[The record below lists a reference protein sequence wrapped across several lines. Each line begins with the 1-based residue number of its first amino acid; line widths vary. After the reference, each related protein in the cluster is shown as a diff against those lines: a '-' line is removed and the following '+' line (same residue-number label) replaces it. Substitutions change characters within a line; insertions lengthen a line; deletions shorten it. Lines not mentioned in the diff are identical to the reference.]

1 MNYIQKQENQTSMI
15 AQSLGSSKEEVVESL
30 QKSIEEAEAARKKVK
45 TMLRKITP
53 SIAKSIS
60 EEAKQL
66 SSSGIKFYHVSDNE
80 MDEEYHISIGE
91 KSIESDPSLIYVAF
105 ISKGEGI
112 RVIVFVGEQHRKNK
126 SRQHRKAN
134 FCSIRRFRWWQW

>member
-1 MNYIQKQENQTSMI
+1 
-15 AQSLGSSKEEVVESL
+15 
-30 QKSIEEAEAARKKVK
+30 
-45 TMLRKITP
+45 MLRKITP

-91 KSIESDPSLIYVAF
+91 KSLKVIHLLLNILYHLYQKVKEYV
-105 ISKGEGI
+105 
-112 RVIVFVGEQHRKNK
+112 
-126 SRQHRKAN
+126 
-134 FCSIRRFRWWQW
+134 